1 MINFP
6 GSKVS
11 SHLPARGGS
20 KCHPSDSTFSSVSSH
35 LPARGG
41 SPVGTASHARQMVSS
56 HLPARG
62 GSVREA
68 IRQIIKDGFQSPP
81 REGRI
86 RWPVRLFRSVHGFQS
101 PPREG
106 RIGDDFLEMQVD
118 MDVSSH
124 LPARGGSSRSV
135 MYWMASLFP
144 VTSPRGEDPDA
155 WITGTQPAGFQSP
168 PREGRI
174 PPENRRIFFMSSFQS
189 PPREGRIG
197 QRRRRE
203 VAS

>member
-20 KCHPSDSTFSSVSSH
+20 KCHPSDFTFSSVSSH

-124 LPARGGSSRSV
+124 LPARGGSNPVISRCCGF
-135 MYWMASLFP
+135 L
-144 VTSPRGEDPDA
+144 
-155 WITGTQPAGFQSP
+155 GFQSP

-174 PPENRRIFFMSSFQS
+174 TPALSCTGWRHCFQS
-189 PPREGRIG
+189 PPREGRIT
-197 QRRRRE
+197 
-203 VAS
+203 AIS